1 MYTGIYKGGMIRP
14 SDEEETLRVNK
25 RRGAKKKTN
34 CYFKPTD
41 VPPAP
46 KKPRM
51 RFNMFR

>member
-1 MYTGIYKGGMIRP
+1 MYTVIYKGGMFRP

-51 RFNMFR
+51 SFNI